1 MDYNHLFKLAEERFY
16 NKIKAPEERFES
28 WAQHNTKIDHL
39 GGALLMHL
47 DRGFAKEPESTYWI
61 LMEDGDS
68 CESDKD
74 SYDNLNEMLLEW
86 SKTNA

>member
-1 MDYNHLFKLAEERFY
+1 
-16 NKIKAPEERFES
+16 
-28 WAQHNTKIDHL
+28 
-39 GGALLMHL
+39 MHL